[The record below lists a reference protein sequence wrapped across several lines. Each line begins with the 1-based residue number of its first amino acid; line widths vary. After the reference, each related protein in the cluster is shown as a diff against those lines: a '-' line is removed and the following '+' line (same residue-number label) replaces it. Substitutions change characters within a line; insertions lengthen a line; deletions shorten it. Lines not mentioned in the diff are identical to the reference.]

1 MDGAATASAFDYPAL
16 MTEALTGLVRRVLA
30 RVAEDGLP
38 GEHHFFLTFGT
49 SDDGVDLPAALRR
62 QFPDEMTI
70 VLQHQFWNLTVDDAA
85 FAVTLRFGG
94 KPERVV
100 VPWSALRA
108 FADPSAEFGF
118 RLRATATDPTAADGE
133 GDAASRPAPVRGAS
147 EEAGER
153 SKVVDIG
160 PFRRRSPPD
169 ADR

>member
-1 MDGAATASAFDYPAL
+1 
-16 MTEALTGLVRRVLA
+16 VN
-30 RVAEDGLP
+30 
-38 GEHHFFLTFGT
+38 
-49 SDDGVDLPAALRR
+49 
-62 QFPDEMTI
+62 DE
-70 VLQHQFWNLTVDDAA
+70 A

-100 VPWSALRA
+100 VPWGALRA

-118 RLRATATDPTAADGE
+118 RLRAAAAAEPTEADGG
-133 GDAASRPAPVRGAS
+133 GDASSRPAPARGAP

-160 PFRRRSPPD
+160 PFRRRSSPD